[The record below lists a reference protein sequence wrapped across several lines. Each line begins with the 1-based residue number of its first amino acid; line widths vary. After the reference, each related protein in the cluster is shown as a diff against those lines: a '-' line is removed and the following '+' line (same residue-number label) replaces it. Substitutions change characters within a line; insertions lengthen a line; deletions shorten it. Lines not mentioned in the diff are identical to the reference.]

1 MIELLPKTLA
11 SKRKVV
17 RPNEHLRA
25 IVSPDLTLP
34 FRLGGQGLGRKEPNA
49 HPVLPEPTGR
59 VSLSLFSPLSTL
71 RQLIGPKLCATTFLA
86 RCKPHT
92 CSQES

>member
-11 SKRKVV
+11 SKRKAV
-17 RPNEHLRA
+17 RPNEHFDL
-25 IVSPDLTLP
+25 VSPDLTSLP
-34 FRLGGQGLGRKEPNA
+34 VRLGGQGLGRKEPNA

-71 RQLIGPKLCATTFLA
+71 RQLIGPKLCALTFLA
-86 RCKPHT
+86 RCKPHI
-92 CSQES
+92 CSQER

>member
-17 RPNEHLRA
+17 RPNEHLSA

-34 FRLGGQGLGRKEPNA
+34 FRLGGLGQGLGRKEPNA

-71 RQLIGPKLCATTFLA
+71 RQLIGPKLCETIFLA
-86 RCKPHT
+86 RCT
-92 CSQES
+92 NREC